1 MLACSRGYPVRLSQ
15 GDVRGP
21 LTRFLMPVGP
31 YRCGRDAEVDSV
43 GDAGKVTVCTA
54 LHGSGP
60 VSAIAVLNRRDTL
73 TALFLH
79 FAGGADSI
87 AQHTTYDSLAAA
99 LDAQL
104 GKGTWCGH
112 AQEWWAH
119 QRWWH
124 GAGWSLTL
132 QARGPPHAVP
142 HAMLRATTRVP
153 DDSASCLNADFQA
166 GRERFAPDSPVA
178 WRSGTSGCT
187 RWRWPIVT
195 PPDGRAQ
202 WQPPSG
208 SPRRPAG
215 HESATPAT
223 HSHRRPRAWPRVTGW
238 SRVASRAPSASA
250 PPPRAVRGELGS
262 MPPSG
267 VRRRWPGTGVVDTG
281 VTDS

>member
-1 MLACSRGYPVRLSQ
+1 VLALFAADAAKSYGRLRCLRQRIHLYGCGAADIGTLGIAHGTPCTVHRSFVSTAAFFASTALMLACSRGYPVRLSQ

-132 QARGPPHAVP
+132 QARG
-142 HAMLRATTRVP
+142 R
-153 DDSASCLNADFQA
+153 
-166 GRERFAPDSPVA
+166 
-178 WRSGTSGCT
+178 
-187 RWRWPIVT
+187 T
-195 PPDGRAQ
+195 PRDV
-202 WQPPSG
+202 
-208 SPRRPAG
+208 AG
-215 HESATPAT
+215 H
-223 HSHRRPRAWPRVTGW
+223 H
-238 SRVASRAPSASA
+238 SRA
-250 PPPRAVRGELGS
+250 
-262 MPPSG
+262 
-267 VRRRWPGTGVVDTG
+267 
-281 VTDS
+281 